1 MNCKLSYIIVGLT
14 LSASLLAS
22 CQNKKSKDGRTDTY
36 SSGAITFASDES
48 FSPVIEE
55 ERELF
60 EFTYPEA
67 KLTPIYTNESDAINK
82 LLKGEVFMAITS
94 RDFTKDELE
103 SLKAN

>member
-1 MNCKLSYIIVGLT
+1 MNKKLSYIFVGLILFT
-14 LSASLLAS
+14 ILLAS
-22 CQNKKSKDGRTDTY
+22 CNNKKSKDGRADTY

-67 KLTPIYTNESDAINK
+67 KLTPIYTNESEAINK
-82 LLKGEVFMAITS
+82 LLKGKVWMAITS
-94 RDFTKDELE
+94 RDFTK
-103 SLKAN
+103 KRT

>member
-1 MNCKLSYIIVGLT
+1 MNCKLSYVIVGLT
-14 LSASLLAS
+14 LSAFLLAS

-67 KLTPIYTNESDAINK
+67 KLTPIYTN
-82 LLKGEVFMAITS
+82 
-94 RDFTKDELE
+94 
-103 SLKAN
+103 